1 MTDRPPIE
9 NKVQVSSECLA
20 RAYAET
26 VATKP
31 SETNVLSLSNTV
43 QADKWNNLQ
52 QKVGICQNLAGKLPD
67 LEITVTTERGQPPLV
82 VVNHIEKK

>member
-1 MTDRPPIE
+1 LLQSKLHIKLRRE
-9 NKVQVSSECLA
+9 K
-20 RAYAET
+20 
-26 VATKP
+26 
-31 SETNVLSLSNTV
+31 V
-43 QADKWNNLQ
+43 QADKWNKLQ